1 MKKKSLLF
9 FGILL
14 ISALSSTLFTSC
26 DKDTWCYL
34 DVTVKDIETKQPVEG
49 AWVMIDMD
57 GSTIRDLGQTNSSGM
72 YSTKF
77 AAPAIFNITSR
88 LDYIDTVNPTLKFYR
103 QGVKS
108 IRLKEGETV
117 SADVI
122 IESDRF
128 RGNAD
133 FTED

>member
-1 MKKKSLLF
+1 
-9 FGILL
+9 
-14 ISALSSTLFTSC
+14 
-26 DKDTWCYL
+26 
-34 DVTVKDIETKQPVEG
+34 
-49 AWVMIDMD
+49 MIDMD

>member
-1 MKKKSLLF
+1 MKKKRSFL

-14 ISALSSTLFTSC
+14 ISVLSTALLVSC

-34 DVTVKDIETKQPVEG
+34 EVAVKDIETQQPVEG
-49 AWVMIDMD
+49 AWVKIDMD
-57 GSTIRDLGQTNSSGM
+57 GSTINDLGQTNSSGA

-88 LDYIDTVNPTLKFYR
+88 LDFVDTVNPTIKFYR
-103 QGVKS
+103 EGVKS
-108 IRLKEGETV
+108 VRLKEGETV
-117 SADVI
+117 EATVI
-122 IESDRF
+122 IESDRI

-133 FTED
+133 FTEI